1 MLRHAGLFG
10 LALFLAGCTEQVL
23 LDDVVRDGGSSDL
36 ANAMDSSWS
45 PGDAHCGAS
54 YKFLYYQPQKPQ
66 VMVLLDRSSSMQTSF
81 DSETRESAA
90 QNALISVIQTYQT
103 RVQFGFEQFPASKS
117 ESQCQA
123 GTCCAESVS
132 VYPATS
138 NLVLMSNS
146 ILGNDPR
153 GASWPSLDSPSHKA
167 LAAVQDCFK
176 YNCTTDDHDDQYVL
190 LVTASEPS
198 CTAETPDACCTS
210 ARKTATDLGNDGVP
224 IIVLSLGYQPD
235 QKSCLYQIS
244 QTGGTLQPPA
254 NAKKLYSV
262 NNNDELTNAL
272 TEFIS
277 AVARTSCT
285 LNTSSPPPSQAQ
297 LSISI
302 GFNRIQQT
310 DGNNQDGWYF
320 ANPDRT
326 SITFSGSA
334 CDSYVNSQDT
344 LYIGY
349 YACSAC
355 SGSGTCF

>member
-1 MLRHAGLFG
+1 MLRHAGLLG

-45 PGDAHCGAS
+45 PEDAFCWVS
-54 YKFLYYQPQKPQ
+54 YKPLNYQPQKPQ
-66 VMVLLDRSSSMQTSF
+66 VMVLLDRSASMQTSF
-81 DSETRESAA
+81 DSGTRESAA

-103 RVQFGFEQFPASKS
+103 RVKFGFEQFPANKS

-123 GTCCAESVS
+123 GTCCAGSVS
-132 VYPATS
+132 VDPAFS
-138 NLVLMSNS
+138 NLVLMSNN

-153 GASWPSLDSPSHKA
+153 GASWPSQDSPSHKA
-167 LAAVQDCFK
+167 LAAVQD
-176 YNCTTDDHDDQYVL
+176 YNANSNSSTDAPDDKYVL

-210 ARKTATDLGNDGVP
+210 ARKAASALGNSGVH
-224 IIVLSLGYQPD
+224 IVVLSLGYQPD

-244 QTGGTLQPPA
+244 QTGS
-254 NAKKLYSV
+254 LYPV
-262 NNNDELTNAL
+262 NSSDELTTAL
-272 TEFIS
+272 TNFVL
-277 AVARTSCT
+277 AVAKTACT
-285 LNTSSPPPSQAQ
+285 LNTITPPPSQAQ

-302 GFNRIQQT
+302 GFNLIQQT

-334 CDSYVNSQDT
+334 CDSYVNSKDP

-355 SGSGTCF
+355 GGLGTCY

>member
-1 MLRHAGLFG
+1 
-10 LALFLAGCTEQVL
+10 
-23 LDDVVRDGGSSDL
+23 
-36 ANAMDSSWS
+36 
-45 PGDAHCGAS
+45 
-54 YKFLYYQPQKPQ
+54 
-66 VMVLLDRSSSMQTSF
+66 MVLLDRSASMQTSF
-81 DSETRESAA
+81 DSGTRESAA

-103 RVQFGFEQFPASKS
+103 RVQFGFEQFPANKS

-123 GTCCAESVS
+123 GTCCAGSVS
-132 VYPATS
+132 VDPAFS
-138 NLVLMSNS
+138 NLVLMSNN

-153 GASWPSLDSPSHKA
+153 GASWPSQDSPSHKA
-167 LAAVQDCFK
+167 LAVVQDYISANF
-176 YNCTTDDHDDQYVL
+176 YFSTDAPAGQYVL

-210 ARKTATDLGNDGVP
+210 ARKAASALGNSGVR
-224 IIVLSLGYQPD
+224 IVVLSLGYQPD

-244 QTGGTLQPPA
+244 QTGS
-254 NAKKLYSV
+254 LYPV
-262 NNNDELTNAL
+262 NSSDDLTTALTN
-272 TEFIS
+272 FVS

-334 CDSYVNSQDT
+334 CDSYVNSQDS
-344 LYIGY
+344 LNIGY

-355 SGSGTCF
+355 GGSGTCF